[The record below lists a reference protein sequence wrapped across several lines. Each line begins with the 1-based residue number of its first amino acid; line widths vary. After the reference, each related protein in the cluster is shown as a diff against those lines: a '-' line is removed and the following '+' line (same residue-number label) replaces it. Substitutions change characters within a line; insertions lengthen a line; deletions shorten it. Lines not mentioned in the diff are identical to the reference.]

1 MGPLAASCFMICVAT
16 GIAEEEILDRDGL
29 TEVTRVDDRSHFL
42 STLNILKL
50 LLQATTVLARLQ
62 APQMVLLVLPQ
73 AEVKLDELEELWAE
87 DLAVAVMAVIAL
99 DSRTDP

>member
-1 MGPLAASCFMICVAT
+1 MICVAT
-16 GIAEEEILDRDGL
+16 GIVEEEILDKDGL
-29 TEVTRVDDRSHFL
+29 AEVARVDDRSHFL
-42 STLNILKL
+42 SALNILKL

>member
-1 MGPLAASCFMICVAT
+1 MICVAT
-16 GIAEEEILDRDGL
+16 GIVEEEILDKDGL
-29 TEVTRVDDRSHFL
+29 AEVARVDDRSHFL
-42 STLNILKL
+42 SALNILKL

-73 AEVKLDELEELWAE
+73 AGVKLDELEELWAE
-87 DLAVAVMAVIAL
+87 DLAVAAMAVIAL